1 MPHLIDTHC
10 HLDDKVYEKDLE
22 VVVKQALADD
32 IWIVT
37 VGSDYASSVRA
48 VNIAE
53 RYPSGVYAAVG
64 FHPRK
69 VSQGKIEEDKLMD
82 LEKFFQLANH
92 PKVVA
97 IGETGLDFHHL
108 PDIRSKQDRQRA
120 EQTKENQKKV
130 LSRFLQLSSEL
141 RLPLL
146 LHCREAHD
154 EMLSMLGRWDRTSRS
169 ADVRGIIH
177 HFSGGWKAAKR
188 YFGLD
193 FMISAT
199 GLMTYGA
206 HQSDVFRKAPLDRI
220 VLESDCPHLCAVPWS
235 HRRCQPTYLETVAIS
250 LAGLRRVSLEQ
261 VSRVTTENALKV
273 LTKLA

>member
-1 MPHLIDTHC
+1 MPHLIDTHS
-10 HLDDKVYEKDLE
+10 HLDDKIYEKDLA
-22 VVVKQALADD
+22 VVIKQALADD

-53 RYPSGVYAAVG
+53 RYPTGVYAAVG

-69 VSQGKIEEDKLMD
+69 VSQGPIDVDKLMD

-97 IGETGLDFHHL
+97 IGETGLDFHSL
-108 PDIRSKQDRQRA
+108 PDIRTKLDRQQA
-120 EQTKENQKKV
+120 ERIKENQKKV

-141 RLPLL
+141 RLPLM

-154 EMLSMLGRWDRTSRS
+154 ELLAMLERWDRTSRT
-169 ADVRGIIH
+169 AGVRGIIH
-177 HFSGGWKAAKR
+177 HFSGSWKAAKR
-188 YFGLD
+188 YFDLD

-199 GLMTYGA
+199 GLLTYGA
-206 HQSDVFRKAPLDRI
+206 YRSDVFRKAPLDRI
-220 VLESDCPHLCAVPWS
+220 VIESDCPHLCAVPWS
-235 HRRCQPTYLETVAIS
+235 HRRCEPTYLETVAIS
-250 LAGLRRVSLEQ
+250 LAGLRRLPLEE
-261 VSRVTTENALKV
+261 VSRATTENALKV